1 MSNKSNSKTRA
12 FETVNKKSKGFKSQ
26 KSRQKFVIAIFVII
40 ILILVSMATLVVGQI
55 IDRLPTSTTSSS
67 PNKNDAILE
76 IPKDAGD
83 VKIGNLLIL
92 DKAPGGS
99 FTYPK
104 VNQDDM
110 VNVWAF
116 RNNKQNDAYTT
127 IKVGTTS
134 YFTYGLGGVASS
146 IMLDGTAL
154 AKFNEMMLDYC
165 KSLNLTSCD
174 SRSASGIIVSWG
186 WSDEDTVEND
196 VAKEG
201 KDFYD
206 HALGMTLTLRDIY
219 SSAITDQS
227 LKEKFT
233 WIYEHAHEYGFINR
247 FTTECNCNRPDE
259 YTDRVHLRYVGVE
272 HATYIY
278 ENGICL
284 EEYLT
289 LIREHHK
296 SSGDH
301 LVFVAGGKTYEVYY
315 VEYSGNPTLIPVPK
329 NSTYAISGDN
339 MHGFIVTVEK

>member
-1 MSNKSNSKTRA
+1 MSNKNNSKTRA
-12 FETVNKKSKGFKSQ
+12 FETVSKNSKGFKSQ
-26 KSRQKFVIAIFVII
+26 KSRQKFVIAIFVVI
-40 ILILVSMATLVVGQI
+40 ILILVSMATLAIGQI
-55 IDRLPTSTTSSS
+55 IDRFPMNSTSPSTT
-67 PNKNDAILE
+67 KNGTVFE

-99 FTYPK
+99 FTYPN
-104 VNQDDM
+104 VNKDDM

-116 RNNKQNDAYTT
+116 RNNKQNDAFTT

-134 YFTYGLGGVASS
+134 YFTYGLGGVANS
-146 IMLDGTAL
+146 IMLNGTAL
-154 AKFNEMMLDYC
+154 EKFNELMLDYC
-165 KSLNLTSCD
+165 KSLNLTSCN
-174 SRSASGIIVSWG
+174 SISASGIIVSWG
-186 WSDEDTVEND
+186 WSDEDTVEKD

-219 SSAITDQS
+219 SSPITDQS

-233 WIYEHAHEYGFINR
+233 WIYENAHRYGFINR
-247 FTTECNCNRPDE
+247 FTTECNCERPDE

-278 ENGICL
+278 EHGICL

-301 LVFVAGGKTYEVYY
+301 LVFGANGKTYEVYY

-329 NSTYAISGDN
+329 NSTYTISGDN
-339 MHGFIVTVEK
+339 MNGFIVTVEK